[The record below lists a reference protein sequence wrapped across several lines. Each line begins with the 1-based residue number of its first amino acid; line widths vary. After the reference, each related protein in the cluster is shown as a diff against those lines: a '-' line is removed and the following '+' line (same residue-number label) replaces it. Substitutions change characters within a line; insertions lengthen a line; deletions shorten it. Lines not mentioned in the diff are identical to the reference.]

1 MVCVWGLC
9 FLFAI
14 GVALSISS
22 ERERAEAAK
31 LQETK
36 RKREEAR
43 KTEVEVRERELRFLR
58 KEVYDRS
65 LIIRMQLNNIFL
77 PNVQYSYI
85 SQAINEELEAIG
97 NRINDMDYQNDHL
110 KYLFPQN
117 EQEEKINQYREKVY
131 PELKK
136 QIEKFNEFH
145 AKIKEFTL
153 LINKEKYGC
162 INEQGLSSIMK
173 IDRGYAVRTIEKYSA
188 LISKENLTQTDL
200 DIIYQINLAEILG
213 LIWYFATEKVYS
225 ATDFSRAENLF
236 LKIYKKEHVEI
247 IIAKLY
253 VKKKIGGENAL
264 RESIRN
270 LLKVQRDSEK
280 LHVIASGLM
289 WMKAYQAESMV
300 LENMLEKGMQM
311 SPKEQERLQILA
323 NGGGKA
329 PDEYRVKS
337 TEGKIYLD
345 VTALS
350 WREDEYKNFFDS
362 LAFRDSNLTYSLAVR
377 DEEKEL
383 YVTREILIP
392 KQTEL
397 YNKLKVVY
405 KQEYGTEV
413 LCNPVEVVAMSGNDK
428 EILEGILVSPQEC
441 RQMGILI
448 YLIKIGKKLDIKF
461 YTLAMPIR
469 VTIEEQPQK
478 TLALYKKLS
487 PSLNVWESS
496 LRETALIGI
505 QQLLNMAQQTTSSEY
520 ESAARSER
528 EKDEPVF

>member
-1 MVCVWGLC
+1 MKGEKEMSCMVGIILLLIILVVVGA
-9 FLFAI
+9 FEKMFR
-14 GVALSISS
+14 VDREEISRK
-22 ERERAEAAK
+22 EEK
-31 LQETK
+31 LQ
-36 RKREEAR
+36 
-43 KTEVEVRERELRFLR
+43 
-58 KEVYDRS
+58 S
-65 LIIRMQLNNIFL
+65 LEGEIKGNENVIKSCLKDIFL
-77 PNVQYSYI
+77 PNVQYSLVDKL
-85 SQAINEELEAIG
+85 INENLREISLEIKDMEVA
-97 NRINDMDYQNDHL
+97 NDRL
-110 KYLFPQN
+110 KYLSKKKD
-117 EQEEKINQYREKVY
+117 QEEKISQYRDEIY
-131 PELKK
+131 PELKERV
-136 QIEKFNEFH
+136 EKFNKFYTRL
-145 AKIKEFTL
+145 KDFTL
-153 LINKEKYGC
+153 LLDKENYGC
-162 INEQGLSSIMK
+162 IKEQRLSSIMK
-173 IDRGYAVRTIEKYSA
+173 IDRDYAVKTIEKYST
-188 LISKENLTQTDL
+188 LIYKKNLTQEDL
-200 DIIYQINLAEILG
+200 DMIYQINLMEVLG

-225 ATDFSRAENLF
+225 VMDFSRAEDLF
-236 LKIYKKEHVEI
+236 LKIYKKDHIEI

-253 VKKKIGGENAL
+253 IKKKIGGEDAL
-264 RESIRN
+264 RESVRD
-270 LLKVQRDSEK
+270 LLKEQKDPEK
-280 LHVIASGLM
+280 LQIIASGLM

-469 VTIEEQPQK
+469 VTIEEQRQK